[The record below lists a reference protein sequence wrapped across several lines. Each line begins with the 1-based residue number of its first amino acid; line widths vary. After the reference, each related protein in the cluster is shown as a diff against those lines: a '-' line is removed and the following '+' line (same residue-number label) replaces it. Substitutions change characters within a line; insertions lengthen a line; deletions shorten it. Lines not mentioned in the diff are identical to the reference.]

1 MPDGSYSITNIQDY
15 FEFIIRKH
23 ENLAENA
30 PIQIHPH
37 KKKNRIAFKVKTAYK
52 LELLSP
58 ETMKLL
64 GSTKKDADQD
74 KYGEDV
80 PKPESAEVVLM
91 HFNLV
96 NENYQQSSK
105 VLFTV
110 VLNKQFGNLINI
122 APVD

>member
-1 MPDGSYSITNIQDY
+1 M
-15 FEFIIRKH
+15 
-23 ENLAENA
+23 
-30 PIQIHPH
+30 
-37 KKKNRIAFKVKTAYK
+37 
-52 LELLSP
+52 LSP

-74 KYGEDV
+74 KDGEDV